1 MAAGSCESVLGF
13 SGCRPLR
20 GPVGFFR
27 GLAMRKFIAFLK
39 DEAGTETLE
48 WGLVCGVLVVGAI
61 TAITLIGPKVTD
73 MWNDLNNEIP
83 DKD

>member
-1 MAAGSCESVLGF
+1 
-13 SGCRPLR
+13 
-20 GPVGFFR
+20 
-27 GLAMRKFIAFLK
+27 MRKIFAFLK

-48 WGLVCGVLVVGAI
+48 CGLVCGVLVVGAI